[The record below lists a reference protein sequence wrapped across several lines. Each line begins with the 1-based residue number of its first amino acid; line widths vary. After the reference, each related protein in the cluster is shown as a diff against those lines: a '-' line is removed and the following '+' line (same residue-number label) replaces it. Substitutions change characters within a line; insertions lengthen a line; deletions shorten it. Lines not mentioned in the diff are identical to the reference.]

1 MSDFESADD
10 GSTPSAL
17 AILRSDHMTDD
28 ELYDLVRDNYN
39 KVNRDYLLEQTAK
52 ACEYCPNNP
61 RNGGSGVCHCLLGT
75 PVVY

>member
-1 MSDFESADD
+1 
-10 GSTPSAL
+10 
-17 AILRSDHMTDD
+17 MTDD
-28 ELYDLVRDNYN
+28 ELYNLVRDNYN

-75 PVVY
+75 PVMEVMPVQTPTFRDDCFVQ